1 MIFSFSSFSAIIIP
15 LLNGFIKHLHGDESV
30 IGLALSAMS
39 FSGLISA
46 PVFGRVTDYIGK
58 TKTAVIV
65 ADIFAIGGMFIG
77 FVLIGN
83 HLHNVH
89 SVPQI
94 AV

>member
-1 MIFSFSSFSAIIIP
+1 M
-15 LLNGFIKHLHGDESV
+15 LNGFIKHLHGDESV

-77 FVLIGN
+77 FVLMGN